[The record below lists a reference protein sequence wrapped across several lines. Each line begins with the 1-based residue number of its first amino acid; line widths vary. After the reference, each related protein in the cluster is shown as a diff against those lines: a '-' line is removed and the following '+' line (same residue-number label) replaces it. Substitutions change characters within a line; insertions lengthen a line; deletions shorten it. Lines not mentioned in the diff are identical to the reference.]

1 MSRQTAELQ
10 MAVNDLN
17 SLIKEGKIMEAFEK
31 YYGEDVT
38 IHENG
43 NDPVEGKEE
52 NRKRGINFLWEI
64 DEVYDAEI
72 ISVTLGKDV
81 SMTEWAIDVKT
92 KEGVRKKIYRVNVQY
107 WKSGK
112 ISTERL
118 YFCKS

>member
-1 MSRQTAELQ
+1 